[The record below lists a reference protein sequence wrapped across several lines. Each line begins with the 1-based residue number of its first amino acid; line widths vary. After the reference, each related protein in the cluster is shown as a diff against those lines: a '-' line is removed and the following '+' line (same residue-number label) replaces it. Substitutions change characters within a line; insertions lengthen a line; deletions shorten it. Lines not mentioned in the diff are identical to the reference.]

1 NPKSKHLSRVFGERG
16 AMPQLKIGLLAIQ
29 GAFIEHRNLLES
41 AVEQLQQEQRQKKQN
56 SKDCYSVEAIEV
68 RRGDQLTEDL
78 DALIIPGGE
87 STTVAKFM
95 QQNGLL
101 DAYKVWFSG
110 KAVVWGICAGLIALS
125 DRVVDMKTGGL
136 AVTTDRNFYGRQR
149 ESFECQIELKPVED
163 ISDCNEYFPG
173 VFIRAPKI
181 LSIDK
186 PESVRVLATVNSY
199 PVAVAQ
205 DRILACSF
213 HPELTE
219 DPRLHLVLLK
229 MVLRS
234 RGEL

>member
-1 NPKSKHLSRVFGERG
+1 
-16 AMPQLKIGLLAIQ
+16 MPQLKIGLLAIQ

-41 AVEQLQQEQRQKKQN
+41 AVEQLQQEQRQKQQN

-101 DAYKVWFSG
+101 DAYKVWFSETNPR
-110 KAVVWGICAGLIALS
+110 AVVWGICAGLIALS
-125 DRVVDMKTGGL
+125 DRVVDMKTGGQTLIQGL

-163 ISDCNEYFPG
+163 ISDCNESFPG

-181 LSIDK
+181 LSVEK

-229 MVLRS
+229 IVLRS
-234 RGEL
+234 KGEL

>member
-110 KAVVWGICAGLIALS
+110 KCTLNAMGKVANNFKTNPRAVVWGICAGLIALS
-125 DRVVDMKTGGL
+125 DRVVDMKTG
-136 AVTTDRNFYGRQR
+136 
-149 ESFECQIELKPVED
+149 ES
-163 ISDCNEYFPG
+163 FPG

-181 LSIDK
+181 LSVEK

-229 MVLRS
+229 IVLRS
-234 RGEL
+234 KGEL

>member
-110 KAVVWGICAGLIALS
+110 KCTLNAMGKIQ
-125 DRVVDMKTGGL
+125 GL